1 MTKNQMIHL
10 ISRQDRYGE
19 MLIACLD
26 KYGCSNTQDI
36 TPEQLS
42 EFIKNNNLEDDN
54 VKHH

>member
-10 ISRQDRYGE
+10 ISKQSEYGE
-19 MLIACLD
+19 ILVKCLD
-26 KYGCSNTQDI
+26 KYGCSNTQEI

-42 EFIKNNNLEDDN
+42 EFIKNNNLEVSD